1 MHLDAVTLG
10 LIGVGGLAL
19 ALLVIDL
26 VRRHGAAAA
35 KPVLPATKPAAP
47 SAALPKQSLADA
59 VKADKAAATVKPV
72 AYTGTAVG
80 PPVAGTFTVTP
91 GGDPVSLLARGL
103 PHVTAVPAESDPAK
117 VKADRDATAAKADA
131 NLAHA
136 MAYADAEAA
145 QAHAYAE
152 ADKQRAY
159 AAAVDARGAVDR
171 VGSPEGK
178 GG

>member
-26 VRRHGAAAA
+26 VRRPRAAAG
-35 KPVLPATKPAAP
+35 KPVPPATKPAAP
-47 SAALPKQSLADA
+47 SAAPPKQSLADA

-117 VKADRDATAAKADA
+117 AKADDEARAAKARADHDQA
-131 NLAHA
+131 R
-136 MAYADAEAA
+136 AYADAEAA
-145 QAHAYAE
+145 QGHAYVE

-159 AAAVDARGAVDR
+159 ADADRAHGRAVADT
-171 VGSPEGK
+171 VGEK